1 MLVLSHRDVEALLDL
16 DELVDAVAAAM
27 VELSAGRA
35 SMPRRA
41 AALVPERHALLAVMP
56 AFLGSPEAPG
66 TPGALVTKAVSLFP
80 DNVDRPTHQAVVICF
95 DPDDGTPLA
104 LMDGTLIT
112 AARTAAGSALATRLL
127 ARPGARVVGVIGTGV
142 QAGAHARAHARLP
155 GIEVVRVAGRSP
167 DRVAALVESLAAE
180 LSDGSDGAASLT
192 VEAAP
197 SVEGAVR
204 SADVVCATTH
214 ADRPAVER
222 AWLQPGTHVNSVGY
236 NTAGE
241 GEVDLATI
249 AEASVVVESRD
260 TALAPPPTG
269 AVELH
274 RALAAGVLGAE
285 DAPAI
290 VEIGELVVGDAD
302 GRTDDRQL
310 TLYKSVGVAV
320 QDAAAAALVL
330 AAARAAGAGLE
341 VEL

>member
-1 MLVLSHRDVEALLDL
+1 MLVLSRRDVEALLDL

-56 AFLGSPEAPG
+56 AFLGSPAAPG

-112 AARTAAGSALATRLL
+112 EARTAAGSALATRLL
-127 ARPGARVVGVIGTGV
+127 ARPGTRVVAVIGTGV

-180 LSDGSDGAASLT
+180 LSDGAASLA

-197 SVEGAVR
+197 SVVDAVR
-204 SADVVCATTH
+204 SADVICATTH

-249 AEASVVVESRD
+249 AEARVVVESRD

-274 RALAAGVLGAE
+274 RAVAAGVLGTEGAS
-285 DAPAI
+285 AI
-290 VEIGELVVGDAD
+290 VEIGELVAGVAA